1 MDALDI
7 TKEFSIQLKEHYGWN
22 MDKLHFHDDL
32 EFMLVLSDEG
42 EFFLQKNICP
52 IKSNTLFIINSSTLH
67 RTVDSS
73 KQQYFKRYVLH
84 ISPQLMLKFS
94 TPRTNFV
101 SMLLEPFYC
110 ISLTPEQSEY
120 IINISEQLIKLS
132 KDDFGSDIR
141 CNILLLDFLLEVMN
155 LTTKGHLNTELIN
168 EDYSHIIPILQYI
181 EEHFTEPITL
191 EDLSKHFSIN
201 KYHLCHVFK
210 NVTSFSI
217 FEYIIQKRI
226 LKARELLRS
235 PISVQQAGELSG
247 FQTNS
252 YFIRTFRKYTGV
264 SPRKYAQQY
273 IQSENAALVGMKK
286 NEKTNNKNF

>member
-1 MDALDI
+1 MEVMDI
-7 TKEFSIQLKEHYGWN
+7 TKEFSIQLKEDYEWN

-32 EFMLVLSDEG
+32 EFMLVLSDAG
-42 EFFLQKNICP
+42 EFFLQKSICP
-52 IKSNTLFIINSSTLH
+52 IKCNTLFIINSSILH
-67 RTVDSS
+67 RTVNSS
-73 KQQYFKRYVLH
+73 NQQHFKRYVLH
-84 ISPQLMLKFS
+84 ISPLLMSKFS
-94 TPRTNFV
+94 TPRTNFL
-101 SMLLEPFYC
+101 SMLLDAFYC
-110 ISLTPEQSEY
+110 LSLTPEQSKY
-120 IINISEQLIKLS
+120 IINISEQLINLS
-132 KDDFGSDIR
+132 KDTFGADVR
-141 CNILLLDFLLEVMN
+141 YEILLLDFLLEVMN
-155 LTTKGHLNTELIN
+155 FTANSDPSTEMIN
-168 EDYSHIIPILQYI
+168 EDYSRILPVLQYI
-181 EEHFTEPITL
+181 ECHFTEPITL

-201 KYHLCHVFK
+201 KYHLCHIFK

-273 IQSENAALVGMKK
+273 IESENTSLIGIKK
-286 NEKTNNKNF
+286 NEKTTKKK